1 MVVRKKGFFRS
12 AGFSLLVIAIVL
24 FAVFPFIQMLSTSL
38 KYQLDW
44 GNPSLIP
51 RKINLE
57 SYKELLSIGQ
67 SMRDVPES
75 VQRVLDNP
83 KLTAEQR
90 RTILKKYQ
98 QTGDIFPFLKYFRNS
113 MVLSVVSAFLA
124 LIVAVLGAYSFSR
137 VRYRGRSA
145 IQRGVLFV
153 YMFGGILI
161 LIPLYQLAVRAGLA
175 STPTGTFITMI
186 VLYMVQ
192 TLPVSLYMLGTT
204 SARSPFRSKRQP

>member
-12 AGFSLLVIAIVL
+12 VGFALLVTTIVL

-38 KYQLDW
+38 NYQLDW

-67 SMRDVPES
+67 SVRDVPES
-75 VQRVLDNP
+75 VQSVLDNP

-90 RTILKKYQ
+90 STILKKYQ

-113 MVLSVVSAFLA
+113 LVLSVVSAFLA
-124 LIVAVLGAYSFSR
+124 LIAAVLGAYSFSR
-137 VRYRGRSA
+137 VRYRGRST
-145 IQRGVLFV
+145 IQR
-153 YMFGGILI
+153 
-161 LIPLYQLAVRAGLA
+161 
-175 STPTGTFITMI
+175 
-186 VLYMVQ
+186 
-192 TLPVSLYMLGTT
+192 
-204 SARSPFRSKRQP
+204 